1 MYSTIIPEGMATKTV
16 APTLPKS
23 IQLRQDDLID
33 ELNQFYIEV
42 TGSGISEE
50 YEAELREK
58 DLDSLLQLIQQRKLG
73 FVSMT
78 QH

>member
-42 TGSGISEE
+42 TGISEE